1 MRELRNCCLCSGSG
15 VLTDSPA
22 SPPESKTDSGPSEF
36 PCLLTLRPT
45 RWPPPSCLRS
55 KQWKQI
61 TPIRSFL
68 KMSPFPPH
76 LRHSWISKPEGDVS
90 EVAGTTGDSDGLRT
104 TGHPL
109 HSLLPTALQP
119 WFLVSAVFVYIYLP
133 FKSQA
138 ARFQVQGTI
147 SLHLSTSYLPCRRPQ
162 SLRQTLA
169 LSDPGSLL
177 SGAETVH
184 VICFCSC
191 SHFCLESLYSLVAKY
206 FCKRHIK

>member
-15 VLTDSPA
+15 LLADSTA

-36 PCLLTLRPT
+36 RCLLTPRPT

-55 KQWKQI
+55 KRWSKLH
-61 TPIRSFL
+61 TPREFSQNVL
-68 KMSPFPPH
+68 VSTTPS
-76 LRHSWISKPEGDVS
+76 HSWISKPEGDVS
-90 EVAGTTGDSDGLRT
+90 VVAGTTGDSDGLRT
-104 TGHPL
+104 TGHSL

-119 WFLVSAVFVYIYLP
+119 WFLVSAVFVYLP

-138 ARFQVQGTI
+138 ARFQVQGTL
-147 SLHLSTSYLPCRRPQ
+147 SLHLITPYPPRGGPQ

-169 LSDPGSLL
+169 LSESWSLL

-184 VICFCSC
+184 MLCFCSC
-191 SHFCLESLYSLVAKY
+191 SHFCL
-206 FCKRHIK
+206 